1 MALWGN
7 SDYQNNAP
15 KSTTVTSD
23 RVAKKNITGA
33 GNVAT
38 TTSVAMPSAITSF
51 NNTTVGAFQSL
62 SAIGTFG
69 VTTNETQQAG
79 VKGKGVSPGWVN
91 VRFGTGPVTG
101 LTIGTSNATFN
112 TTSFSNGETVVIS
125 GGTSNGSATITTNA
139 TSNIVSFSVTNG
151 GSGFTNAA
159 AVSLAFARQKRVNL
173 IVVSGTATGYNNTDI
188 FTVSNGISNATASV
202 STNATGGT
210 LTFTFTNR
218 GLFSNTAANASA
230 VVAVTNA
237 TGGATGGSGATFT
250 ANLTTSGNTGAVLS
264 STFTTRTLGGRANR
278 VQYENIAYI
287 RSMDTTVDSENTV
300 FANT

>member
-7 SDYQNNAP
+7 TDYQNNAP
-15 KSTTVTSD
+15 KSTTFVVD
-23 RVAKKNITGA
+23 RVAKKALTGT

-38 TTSVAMPSAITSF
+38 KTSVADTTHITSF

-101 LTIGTSNATFN
+101 ITVPASNSTFN
-112 TTSFSNGETVVIS
+112 TSNFANGETVVIS
-125 GGTSNGSATITTNA
+125 GATTNGSATVTTNA
-139 TSNIVSFSVTNG
+139 TGNVVSLSVTNG

-159 AVSLAFARQKRVNL
+159 GVTVAFARQKHVSL
-173 IVVSGTATGYNNTDI
+173 IVVAGTATGYNNTDV
-188 FTVSNGISNATASV
+188 FTVSNGVSNAIASV

-210 LTFTFTNR
+210 LTFTITNP

-230 VVAVTNA
+230 IVAVTNA

-250 ANLTTSGNTGAVLS
+250 ANLISSSNTGAVLTVS
-264 STFTTRTLGGRANR
+264 TLGGRANR
-278 VQYENIAYI
+278 VQYETLAYL
-287 RSMDTTVDSENTV
+287 RSMNTTVDSENTV

>member
-15 KSTTVTSD
+15 KSTTYTSD
-23 RVAKKNITGA
+23 RVAKKRLTGA

-38 TTSVAMPSAITSF
+38 TTSVAEAAAITSF
-51 NNTTVGAFQSL
+51 NNTTIGAFQSL
-62 SAIGTFG
+62 TAVGTFG
-69 VTTNETQQAG
+69 VTTNETQQAAI
-79 VKGKGVSPGWVN
+79 KGKGVSPGWVN

-101 LTIGTSNATFN
+101 ITFAASNATFN
-112 TTSFSNGETVVIS
+112 TSSFANGETVIIS
-125 GGTSNGSATITTNA
+125 GATTNGSATITTNA
-139 TSNIVSFSVTNG
+139 TGNAVSLSVTNG

-159 AVSLAFARQKRVNL
+159 AVTLAFARQRKVSL
-173 IVVSGTATGYNNTDI
+173 IVVAGTATGYNNTDI

-210 LTFTFTNR
+210 LTFTITNP

-250 ANLTTSGNTGAVLS
+250 ANLTTSTNTGAVL
-264 STFTTRTLGGRANR
+264 TVTTKTLGGRANR
-278 VQYENIAYI
+278 VQYENLVYI
-287 RSMDTTVDSENTV
+287 RSMNSTVDSENTV